1 MLIVLVIVQV
11 RFFQM
16 RPRYL
21 PDASHLIPIA
31 LSSPPPQRTKTIVW
45 GRALVLSLCL
55 FSVWARAP
63 KACGVRRT
71 FAKACHLLHVPLA
84 RFVVTLW
91 PAR

>member
-21 PDASHLIPIA
+21 PDASHMIPIA
-31 LSSPPPQRTKTIVW
+31 LSSPPTQRTKTIVW
-45 GRALVLSLCL
+45 GRALVLSLWL

-63 KACGVRRT
+63 KACGVRGT
-71 FAKACHLLHVPLA
+71 FAKACHLLHVPIA

>member
-31 LSSPPPQRTKTIVW
+31 LSSPPPPENKNDCLGSHAGVIVVVVF
-45 GRALVLSLCL
+45 GLGPGPQGMRRKRNLC
-55 FSVWARAP
+55 
-63 KACGVRRT
+63 
-71 FAKACHLLHVPLA
+71 
-84 RFVVTLW
+84 
-91 PAR
+91 